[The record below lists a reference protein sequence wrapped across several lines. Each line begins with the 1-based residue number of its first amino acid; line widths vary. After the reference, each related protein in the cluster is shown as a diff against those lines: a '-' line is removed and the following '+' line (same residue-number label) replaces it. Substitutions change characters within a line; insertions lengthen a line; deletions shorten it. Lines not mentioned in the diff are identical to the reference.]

1 VRRFVLEISNLDV
14 FYGKSQALR
23 DVSLIVNEGEIV
35 ALVGANGAGKTT
47 LLNTISGLLRPASGS
62 VKFLNQRIDRLAPH
76 KIMKL
81 GISQIPEG
89 RKLFT
94 DMTVRENLEMGA
106 YASEAWKRRTETLEQ
121 VYEVFPVLKE
131 RARQPAKK
139 LSGGEG
145 QMVAIGR
152 GLMSNPRLCMFDEP
166 SYGLAPKLFSE
177 VLEVIKHLRQQGI
190 TIFMVEQNV
199 RQTLETADR
208 AYVIENG
215 QIVLEGKGK
224 DLLQDK
230 LVKKAYLGV

>member
-1 VRRFVLEISNLDV
+1 MLEVSNLNV

-23 DVSLIVNEGEIV
+23 DVSLKVGEGEIV

-62 VKFLNQRIDRLAPH
+62 VEFRGKRIDRLAPY

-81 GISQIPEG
+81 GICQIPEG

-94 DMTVRENLEMGA
+94 DMTVGENLEMGA
-106 YASEAWKRRTETLEQ
+106 YTSEAWKRRGETLEQ
-121 VYEVFPVLKE
+121 VYQVFPVLKE
-131 RARQPAKK
+131 RRKQSAKK

-166 SYGLAPKLFSE
+166 SYGLAPKLFSG
-177 VLEVIKHLRQQGI
+177 VLKIIKRLREEGI
-190 TIFMVEQNV
+190 TIFLVEQNV
-199 RQTLETADR
+199 RQTLEVADR
-208 AYVIENG
+208 AYVLENG
-215 QIVLEGKGK
+215 QLVLEGKGK
-224 DLLQDK
+224 DLLQDEQ
-230 LVKKAYLGV
+230 VKEAYLGI